1 MALEIGLLGP
11 VLVVMDGRPVA
22 LPAPRRRV
30 VLAALALAAGRTV
43 STAGLARYLWGEDIP
58 ELARRGLTTIVTR
71 LRRDLGRDVIVS
83 AANGY
88 ALTKP
93 APVLDVHRF
102 HGLLSA
108 ARAADPETEVDL
120 LERALACWR
129 GEPLQDVGSETLV
142 AEYAPGLIE
151 EWYATTER
159 RIDLLLA
166 ANLHADLVVEL
177 RDLTAQQPLRESLW
191 CRLIVTL
198 YRSGRPAEALEAY
211 QVVRELLADRLGV
224 GPGPELMAIH
234 RAVLRHDPAVAAPAM
249 VDRLERPRLTRVLG
263 PVGSFAGRGP
273 RSW

>member
-1 MALEIGLLGP
+1 MTLEIGLLGP
-11 VLVVMDGRPVA
+11 ITVVMDGRTVA

-43 STAGLARYLWGEDIP
+43 STAGLARYLWGEDVP

-71 LRRDLGRDVIVS
+71 LRQDLGRDVIVS

-93 APVLDVHRF
+93 APTVDVHRF
-102 HGLLSA
+102 QGLLRA
-108 ARAADPETEVDL
+108 ARAADPEAELDL

-142 AEYAPGLIE
+142 AEYAPGLTE
-151 EWYATTER
+151 EWYATKER

-177 RDLTAQQPLRESLW
+177 RGLTARQPLRESLW

-198 YRSGRPAEALEAY
+198 YRSGRPAEALEAF
-211 QVVRELLADRLGV
+211 QSVRELLADRLGV
-224 GPGPELMAIH
+224 GPGPELMATH
-234 RAVLRHDPAVAAPAM
+234 RAVLRHDPLVAAPTAA
-249 VDRLERPRLTRVLG
+249 DRLKRSRLTPVLG
-263 PVGSFAGRGP
+263 SVGSFAR
-273 RSW
+273 RAC